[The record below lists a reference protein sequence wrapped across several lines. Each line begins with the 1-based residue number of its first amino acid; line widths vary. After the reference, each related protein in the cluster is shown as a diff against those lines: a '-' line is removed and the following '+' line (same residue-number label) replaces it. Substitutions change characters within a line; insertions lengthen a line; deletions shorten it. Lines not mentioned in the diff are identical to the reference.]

1 MFVVLDEDAERCLF
15 RLAEANSEATPSL
28 LSQISASFSADE
40 DRVVIACKGGRSLSQ
55 SSGESLPL
63 PCYISSGA
71 IPLSPGEHVHFGS
84 FPALL
89 LSVPSGVGSALQAHF
104 HSSVSAS
111 PELCQIEVIRLE
123 SDLFSRVK
131 GIFDTRIL
139 APKTVS
145 VIGVGSGGSLG
156 ALELAKSGVGN
167 FILVDF
173 DRLKAHNIVRHV
185 CGIADVGR
193 FKTRAVRDAMLAH
206 NPQASVVCH
215 EVDITDEPELLDL
228 IVNASD
234 LVFVATDN
242 QPSRYLINEACLSAG
257 KPAVYGGAYERA
269 FAGEVIRV
277 IPGEAGCYACVRQG
291 LAPTMRSIASHQ
303 DLDYTDDEDFEAEPG
318 LGLDVAFI
326 GLIHAKLA
334 LLTLLRDTSS
344 TPDPASTRDPSS
356 TIKDLDTQ
364 MIIWVNSARP
374 QDGELFARPMARHF
388 VKVAKV
394 RDCPSC
400 GAGFDDIPVQDEF
413 PQEHGGQP

>member
-1 MFVVLDEDAERCLF
+1 MFVVLDEDAERSLF
-15 RLAEANSEATPSL
+15 RLAEAKSEATPAL
-28 LSQISASFSADE
+28 LSQISATFSADE
-40 DRVVIACKGGRSLSQ
+40 DRVVIACKGSGSPSQ
-55 SSGESLPL
+55 SSGESVPL

-71 IPLSPGEHVHFGS
+71 ILLSPGELGHLGS

-89 LSVPSGVGSALQAHF
+89 LSVTSGVDFALQAHF
-104 HSSVSAS
+104 YPSASAS
-111 PELCQIEVIRLE
+111 PKLCQIEVIRLE
-123 SDLFSRVK
+123 SDLFSRVR

-145 VIGVGSGGSLG
+145 VVGVGSGGSLG

-173 DRLKAHNIVRHV
+173 DRLRAHNIVRHV
-185 CGIADVGR
+185 CGTADIGR
-193 FKTRAVRDAMLAH
+193 FKTRAVRDAIMAH

-215 EVDITDEPELLDL
+215 EVDIIDEPQLLEL

-277 IPGEAGCYACVRQG
+277 VPGEAGCYACVRQG
-291 LAPTMRSIASHQ
+291 LAPTIRSIASHQ
-303 DLDYTDDEDFEAEPG
+303 DFDYTDDEDFEAEPG
-318 LGLDVAFI
+318 LGLDVSFI

-334 LLTLLRDTSS
+334 LLTLLRGTS
-344 TPDPASTRDPSS
+344 STRDPSS

-400 GAGFDDIPVQDEF
+400 GNDFEDIPEQDQF
-413 PQEHGGQP
+413 LQEHGGQP